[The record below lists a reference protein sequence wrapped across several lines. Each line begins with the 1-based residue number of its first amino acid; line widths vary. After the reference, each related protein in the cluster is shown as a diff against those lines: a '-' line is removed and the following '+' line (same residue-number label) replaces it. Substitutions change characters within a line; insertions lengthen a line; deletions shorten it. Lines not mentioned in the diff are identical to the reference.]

1 MSKTRSKNKSPKRD
15 PSRKKGPT
23 QEQESN
29 SATPKAA
36 ADPATAATGKPR
48 FRRRTK
54 IILTLLL
61 CALAWPA
68 YRSVEVYRLRKM
80 AWDAAEARQ
89 AGDWKRLE
97 AICSR
102 WGKSDP
108 QTAIPWILAAEAAER
123 QSTMKRAAAYLEQ
136 LPPDAPQT
144 PDMLLQLATI
154 YFGPLNEP
162 LKGEA
167 TYHRALEIDPLF
179 KEGHRRLIFHYGI
192 TLQRIKM
199 AQQARLA
206 IQLGCDLPETYVYL
220 MGTNW
225 LTFSNAYE
233 FNGKWLQSGTNDELF
248 QVAQLVHW
256 AGAAGLTDTSE
267 EVEEVDTTRAKN
279 AQHMQLLRE
288 CFEKYP
294 TNPELLAYFL
304 KRETIQGNAEA
315 VAKLL
320 AEVPAEAADD
330 NRFWHFKGWL
340 HATRD
345 ELEDAEACYRKALE
359 LNPYAWES
367 QFELAGVLRKSQR
380 FDEVETL
387 TALYIEGKALRK
399 TILQLPDVQSVPP
412 QVLVQMH
419 HYAVGCGDTEV
430 AQHLAER
437 MKQLGFGGN

>member
-1 MSKTRSKNKSPKRD
+1 MSKTRSKNKSPKRG
-15 PSRKKGPT
+15 PSREKAQT
-23 QEQESN
+23 REQESN
-29 SATPKAA
+29 AATPTAA
-36 ADPATAATGKPR
+36 AEAATAMKGKPR

-54 IILTLLL
+54 IILAVLL
-61 CALAWPA
+61 CVLGWLA

-80 AWDAAEARQ
+80 AWDAAAARQ

-136 LPPDAPQT
+136 LPPNAPQT
-144 PDMLLQLATI
+144 PDMLLQLASI

-167 TYHRALEIDPLF
+167 TYHRALKVDPLF

-192 TLQRIKM
+192 TLQRVKM

-256 AGAAGLTDTSE
+256 AGASGLENTSAD
-267 EVEEVDTTRAKN
+267 VEEVDSTRAKN
-279 AQHMQLLRE
+279 AQHRQLLNE
-288 CFEKYP
+288 CFQKYP

-304 KRETIQGNAEA
+304 KQETIQGNAEA
-315 VAKLL
+315 VEKLL

-345 ELEDAEACYRKALE
+345 ELEDAEVCYRKALE

-367 QFELAGVLRKSQR
+367 QFELASVLRKSQR
-380 FDEVETL
+380 FEEVETL
-387 TALYIEGKALRK
+387 TALYMEGKALRK

-412 QVLVQMH
+412 QVLAQMH

-437 MKQLGFGGN
+437 MQQLGFGGN